1 MQCARTIRAPG
12 SRRRGRDR
20 GSESAARGDARGA
33 RRGRGERTRGG
44 EGGCWGRGKKN
55 AGGGGGARTTKAGSP
70 RPAWYAAPV
79 ASAVTRELCEDGNPP
94 LPTIRLAL
102 KRRVTVHSL
111 NGLSTCATMT
121 AMTAA
126 TSPTLSPSVFVAAL
140 TVDGIANRGAL
151 ARDEARREARVSARR
166 ASDDDRVVC

>member
-1 MQCARTIRAPG
+1 MATVK
-12 SRRRGRDR
+12 RGRVL
-20 GSESAARGDARGA
+20 
-33 RRGRGERTRGG
+33 T
-44 EGGCWGRGKKN
+44 EGG
-55 AGGGGGARTTKAGSP
+55 RTTRASTSAVANAGSP
-70 RPAWYAAPV
+70 SPAWHAVPV
-79 ASAVTRELCEDGNPP
+79 ASAVTRDECDEGNPP
-94 LPTIRLAL
+94 LPTMSEAL
-102 KRRVTVHSL
+102 NRPVMAHSL

>member
-1 MQCARTIRAPG
+1 MA
-12 SRRRGRDR
+12 
-20 GSESAARGDARGA
+20 
-33 RRGRGERTRGG
+33 
-44 EGGCWGRGKKN
+44 
-55 AGGGGGARTTKAGSP
+55 KAGSP

>member
-1 MQCARTIRAPG
+1 MA
-12 SRRRGRDR
+12 
-20 GSESAARGDARGA
+20 
-33 RRGRGERTRGG
+33 
-44 EGGCWGRGKKN
+44 
-55 AGGGGGARTTKAGSP
+55 KAGSP

-140 TVDGIANRGAL
+140 TVDGISRTEAPSRGT
-151 ARDEARREARVSARR
+151 RRGARRE
-166 ASDDDRVVC
+166 